1 MLDWKDYFKPPF
13 FTDEFNPGMVW
24 DDEFELV
31 SSPTDLMEYVADNNV
46 FLAERVMENVVEAV
60 NAKCEGR
67 EPKCTVQFADVKYSG
82 SNDGSVLYFTAYGDK
97 MSIDIRGWGMLT
109 ASRKLSP
116 DDAAVVQN
124 SLGQFIADCLIE
136 ASNIT
141 TDGEQK

>member
-1 MLDWKDYFKPPF
+1 MLDWTDYFKPPF
-13 FTDEFNPGMVW
+13 FTDEFNPGMIW

-46 FLAERVMENVVEAV
+46 YLADRVMENVVEAI
-60 NAKCEGR
+60 NAKCKGR
-67 EPKCTVQFADVKYSG
+67 EPKCTVQFNDVKYSG

-116 DDAAVVQN
+116 DDAAAVQD
-124 SLGQFIADCLIE
+124 SLGQFIADSLIE
-136 ASNIT
+136 VKVCET
-141 TDGEQK
+141 TEE

>member
-1 MLDWKDYFKPPF
+1 MMDWKDYFKPPF
-13 FTDEFNPGMVW
+13 FTDEFNPGMIW

-46 FLAERVMENVVEAV
+46 FLAERVMENVVESI

-67 EPKCTVQFADVKYSG
+67 KPKCTVQFDDVKYSG
-82 SNDGSVLYFTAYGDK
+82 SNDGSVLCFTAYGDN

-116 DDAAVVQN
+116 DDAAAVQD
-124 SLGQFIADCLIE
+124 SLGQFIADSLIE
-136 ASNIT
+136 ASKPN
-141 TDGEQK
+141 

>member
-13 FTDEFNPGMVW
+13 FTDEFNPGMIW

-46 FLAERVMENVVEAV
+46 FLAERVMENVVEAI

-67 EPKCTVQFADVKYSG
+67 EHKCTVQFENVKYFG

-109 ASRKLSP
+109 ASMKLSP
-116 DDAAVVQN
+116 DDAAAVQD
-124 SLGQFIADCLIE
+124 SLGQFIADSLIE
-136 ASNIT
+136 ASKPN
-141 TDGEQK
+141 